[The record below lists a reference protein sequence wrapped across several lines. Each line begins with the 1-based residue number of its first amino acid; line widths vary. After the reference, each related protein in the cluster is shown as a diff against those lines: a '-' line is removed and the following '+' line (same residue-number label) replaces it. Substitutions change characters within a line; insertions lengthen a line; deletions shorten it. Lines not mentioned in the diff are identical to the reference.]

1 MTYAGAGPQYSPD
14 RQWWWTGSQWVP
26 ASQAPAPPGPPLAPT
41 PPAAPIPPRATR
53 SAGLPR
59 WLVVVAAILFFPI
72 TVVILILRSKWS
84 GRTKAILSGVWVVFV
99 LAVGIAGAGSS
110 GQTPGEQSSVL
121 ASPGANT
128 SPSETATSPSAS
140 AAATPTPT
148 PRATPSP
155 TPPAPSPTPTPPA
168 PAQTVVTFLNAPL
181 TAHRGSNATL
191 QVKTAANTSCSIEV
205 DYKSGPSTAA
215 GLVTKNS
222 DGAGNVSWTWKVGA
236 NTTPG
241 SWPITVT
248 CGNGS
253 GQTQINVT

>member
-1 MTYAGAGPQYSPD
+1 VTDAGAGPQFSGD
-14 RQWWWTGSQWVP
+14 RQWWWTGSEWVP
-26 ASQAPAPPGPPLAPT
+26 ASQAPVQPGSPRTSPQTTVSTAP
-41 PPAAPIPPRATR
+41 RR
-53 SAGLPR
+53 SGGFPR
-59 WLVVVAAILFFPI
+59 WLVIVVAILFFPI
-72 TVVILILRSKWS
+72 TVVILIVRTKWS

-99 LAVGIAGAGSS
+99 IVVGVAAGGSS
-110 GQTPGEQSSVL
+110 SQTPGEQSSVL
-121 ASPGANT
+121 TSP
-128 SPSETATSPSAS
+128 SPSETAASPSAS
-140 AAATPTPT
+140 AAATPTPH
-148 PRATPSP
+148 ATPSP

-181 TAHRGSNATL
+181 TVHRGSNATL

-222 DGAGNVSWTWKVGA
+222 DGAGSVSWTWKVGA

-248 CGNGS
+248 CGDGS
-253 GQTQINVT
+253 AQTHITVT